1 MQTGSPKIA
10 KGGAGGRMR
19 HLLIGITVAIPI
31 AVIGPVWAQAPWPG
45 TSQPQTP
52 HATYPVPYA
61 SVALTPEDAY
71 RQGLINRW
79 ELERLVG
86 PTPQALQGP
95 SADGSKGGE
104 VTR

>member
-1 MQTGSPKIA
+1 MKN
-10 KGGAGGRMR
+10 
-19 HLLIGITVAIPI
+19 LLIGTAVAITT

-45 TSQPQTP
+45 TSQPQSP
-52 HATYPVPYA
+52 HATNPVPYS

-79 ELERLVG
+79 QLEQLMG

-95 SADGSKGGE
+95 SVDGTKGGE
-104 VTR
+104 VGPR

>member
-1 MQTGSPKIA
+1 MKDLSI
-10 KGGAGGRMR
+10 GAA
-19 HLLIGITVAIPI
+19 VAITI
-31 AVIGPVWAQAPWPG
+31 AVIGPVWAQAPGSG
-45 TSQPQTP
+45 TSQPQSP

-79 ELERLVG
+79 QLEQLVG

-95 SADGSKGGE
+95 SVDGTKGGE
-104 VTR
+104 VGVR